1 MSQNYVYIIL
11 FISWQLMFVGFVNG
25 IGIETSNSITDL
37 DDDKIRIK
45 RGTLGLSSA
54 EQKEAVDIHN
64 SLRANEQAAD
74 MKFMVSFIFK

>member
-1 MSQNYVYIIL
+1 
-11 FISWQLMFVGFVNG
+11 MFVGFVNG
-25 IGIETSNSITDL
+25 IGIKTSNSITYL
-37 DDDKIRIK
+37 DDNKIRIK
-45 RGTLGLSSA
+45 RETIGLSSA